1 MFTSPTWSPFV
12 RVSVGKC
19 PPKVNPPFPSP
30 NKMATTSNP
39 VQLTAKS
46 KLPSWLKSPA
56 TINSGDIRAPV
67 RWLAHADG
75 RNAPTRTKQAKV
87 EKYIRFIVFLST
99 FTEPQSDQSGD

>member
-1 MFTSPTWSPFV
+1 
-12 RVSVGKC
+12 
-19 PPKVNPPFPSP
+19 
-30 NKMATTSNP
+30 MATTSNP

-99 FTEPQSDQSGD
+99 FTEPQSDQSGDASQYLRSYQLDLHLQKEPRPRSVGSHCR